1 MRRLGLPLFALW
13 LQGPVPGQCEL
24 CPWGPRAQLHP
35 ALAEE
40 QGAGGLGLHG
50 DLQHGQRLPSDGAAT
65 EAGSLLLPGPRGGA
79 RAFCRQPQHLCR
91 PQAGSTVHL
100 IEPLD
105 GASEEG
111 RHALYQAEH
120 LQQKAG
126 TCGVSDSSLEKALG
140 PRISAAFRPRVSN
153 WLLPRETRYV
163 ELYVVTDSTEFQLL
177 GSREAVRRRVL
188 EVVNH
193 VDKLYQELNV
203 RVVLVG
209 LEIWNHR
216 DGIHVSSQA
225 DTTLENFL
233 TWRAQKL
240 AGRYQHDNAQLITG
254 VDFTGTTVGLAKVS
268 SMCSRGSGAVN
279 QDHHQNPIG
288 VASTMAHEMGHNLG
302 MAHDENIQGCYCPVP
317 REGGGCVM
325 AASIGVKFPRMF
337 SQCSRADLELFV
349 EKPRTGCLDNAPDPG
364 RLVGDP
370 VCGNWFVERGEQ
382 CDCGPPQDCR
392 NPCCNATTCQ
402 LAHGAECAQGA
413 CCRECRVTPAGELC
427 RHPKD
432 ACDLDEHCDGR
443 QPGCP
448 EDAFQENG
456 TPCPGG
462 YCYNGACPT
471 LAQRCQDLWGPGSR
485 VAVERCYTYSIS
497 PDCKGGIPL
506 GPSRVN
512 KCGVLYCEG
521 GQKPPEQSSCTLT
534 SSSAACQA
542 LVLEEGVGYEPVPE
556 GTKCG
561 EERVCN
567 HKEEC
572 QCHPGW
578 APPHCT
584 ELLPSV
590 HTGSRS
596 LLMVVLVPVV
606 LLVALALLAGAV
618 IYRKAWGRNP
628 WGTAAPKTAIGL
640 SNPLFHEG
648 RGVPAKGGAPGPP
661 PHPSQPARPA
671 VPRAT
676 PKQPPPAPPAAT
688 SKPPSTVPVYTW
700 PPPDQGVVGPKAAL
714 KPPVQRRG
722 AAPA

>member
-13 LQGPVPGQCEL
+13 LQVAVPSVPL
-24 CPWGPRAQLHP
+24 PHV
-35 ALAEE
+35 E
-40 QGAGGLGLHG
+40 QYEVVWP
-50 DLQHGQRLPSDGAAT
+50 QRLPRPRARRALPSHLDRYPESVSYVLGAQGHNFTLHLRKNRELVGSGYT
-65 EAGSLLLPGPRGGA
+65 ETYSTANGSQVA
-79 RAFCRQPQHLCR
+79 EQPQRQDHCFY
-91 PQAGSTVHL
+91 QGHV
-100 IEPLD
+100 
-105 GASEEG
+105 EG
-111 RHALYQAEH
+111 HEH
-120 LQQKAG
+120 
-126 TCGVSDSSLEKALG
+126 
-140 PRISAAFRPRVSN
+140 SAAS
-153 WLLPRETRYV
+153 L
-163 ELYVVTDSTEFQLL
+163 STC
-177 GSREAVRRRVL
+177 A
-188 EVVNH
+188 
-193 VDKLYQELNV
+193 
-203 RVVLVG
+203 G
-209 LEIWNHR
+209 L
-216 DGIHVSSQA
+216 S
-225 DTTLENFL
+225 
-233 TWRAQKL
+233 
-240 AGRYQHDNAQLITG
+240 
-254 VDFTGTTVGLAKVS
+254 
-268 SMCSRGSGAVN
+268 
-279 QDHHQNPIG
+279 
-288 VASTMAHEMGHNLG
+288 
-302 MAHDENIQGCYCPVP
+302 
-317 REGGGCVM
+317 
-325 AASIGVKFPRMF
+325 VKFPRMF

-392 NPCCNATTCQ
+392 NPCCNATTCR

-432 ACDLDEHCDGR
+432 ACDLEEHCDGQ

-485 VAVERCYTYSIS
+485 AAMETCYTYSIS
-497 PDCKGGIPL
+497 PDCRGRIPL
-506 GPSRVN
+506 GSSRVN
-512 KCGVLYCEG
+512 RCGVLYCEG

-556 GTKCG
+556 GTRCG
-561 EERVCN
+561 EERICWKGRCEHLQVYRSRNCSAQCNNHGVCN
-567 HKEEC
+567 HKDEC

-590 HTGSRS
+590 HTATTVRVASHSTTPSRAWPDLAHVTVGPGPATTKPSNSSSESLECCWSRS
-596 LLMVVLVPVV
+596 LLMVVLVPAV

-618 IYRKAWGRNP
+618 IYRKASGRNL

-661 PHPSQPARPA
+661 HHPSQPARPA

-688 SKPPSTVPVYTW
+688 SKPPPTVPVYTW
-700 PPPDQGVVGPKAAL
+700 PPPDQLRPAPPAKPLPELKPKQVVKPIFPPPMPPVKPGAGGAHPGPPPQSVVGPKTAL
-714 KPPVQRRG
+714 KPPVQRR
-722 AAPA
+722 

>member
-1 MRRLGLPLFALW
+1 
-13 LQGPVPGQCEL
+13 PVPGQCEL

-50 DLQHGQRLPSDGAAT
+50 DLQHGQRLPSDRAAT
-65 EAGSLLLPGPRGGA
+65 EAETGSLLLPGPRGGA

-91 PQAGSTVHL
+91 PQVGGHCTPGEGGVK
-100 IEPLD
+100 
-105 GASEEG
+105 G

-140 PRISAAFRPRVSN
+140 PRISAAFRPRVSGS
-153 WLLPRETRYV
+153 LGQGRY
-163 ELYVVTDSTEFQLL
+163 
-177 GSREAVRRRVL
+177 AVRRRVL

-193 VDKLYQELNV
+193 VDRGGLYQELNV

-279 QDHHQNPIG
+279 QVCRESG
-288 VASTMAHEMGHNLG
+288 LGLLASGWGARFRAGAE
-302 MAHDENIQGCYCPVP
+302 
-317 REGGGCVM
+317 CVKGK
-325 AASIGVKFPRMF
+325 SPPSPSVKFPRMF

-370 VCGNWFVERGEQ
+370 VCGNWFVEHGEQ

-402 LAHGAECAQGA
+402 LAHGAECAQGEL
-413 CCRECRVTPAGELC
+413 CSSGQVTPAGELC

-432 ACDLDEHCDGR
+432 ACDLEEHCDGR

-506 GPSRVN
+506 GSSRVN

-534 SSSAACQA
+534 SSSA

-596 LLMVVLVPVV
+596 LLMVVLVPAV

-618 IYRKAWGRNP
+618 IYRKSCFLPR
-628 WGTAAPKTAIGL
+628 TAAPKTAIGL
-640 SNPLFHEG
+640 SN
-648 RGVPAKGGAPGPP
+648 RGPP
-661 PHPSQPARPA
+661 HHPSQPARPA

-714 KPPVQRRG
+714 KPPVQRR
-722 AAPA
+722 